1 MPMRF
6 LGYLNFPLRQRRFI
20 SLPLIKRS
28 IYKKKGYPSD
38 TLSFLLLVLLL
49 VGFGVLLV
57 LVLLFGL
64 LILLAHG
71 HISILF
77 ESIASA
83 LLWLPH

>member
-1 MPMRF
+1 M
-6 LGYLNFPLRQRRFI
+6 
-20 SLPLIKRS
+20 PLIKRS
-28 IYKKKGYPSD
+28 IYKKKGIRRLPF
-38 TLSFLLLVLLL
+38 LFLLLVLLL

-71 HISILF
+71 HISILS

-83 LLWLPH
+83 SLWLPQ